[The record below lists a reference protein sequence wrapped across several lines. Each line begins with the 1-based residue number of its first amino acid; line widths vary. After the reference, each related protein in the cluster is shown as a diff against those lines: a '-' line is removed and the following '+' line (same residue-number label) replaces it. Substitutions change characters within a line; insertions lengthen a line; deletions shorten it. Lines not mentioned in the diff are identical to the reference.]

1 VPSVGSKPQSYKLQ
15 GRVAS
20 KYSEYTPEE
29 RVKVVEWYGTKNCLA
44 KAVTNFPQLLDGKLP

>member
-1 VPSVGSKPQSYKLQ
+1 MGSKPQSYKLQ

-20 KYSEYTPEE
+20 KYKEYTSEE

-44 KAVTNFPQLLDGKLP
+44 KAVTNFSQLLDSKLP